1 MVQIVREK
9 GMDAR
14 TMIVHGSC
22 CRNIAAGH
30 TECQRSMI
38 LVSRCTRS
46 ASLRMPLP
54 RGKKEAVRACASS
67 KGGCPAM
74 LSKRYIDSRD
84 GLVPETARRSK
95 MIVDLSRTV
104 SILSNHSY

>member
-1 MVQIVREK
+1 
-9 GMDAR
+9 MDAR

-30 TECQRSMI
+30 TECQRHMI

-46 ASLRMPLP
+46 ATLRMALP
-54 RGKKEAVRACASS
+54 PGTNEAVRACASS
-67 KGGCPAM
+67 KGRCPAV

-84 GLVPETARRSK
+84 VMVLETA
-95 MIVDLSRTV
+95 
-104 SILSNHSY
+104 

>member
-1 MVQIVREK
+1 VHIARKK

-46 ASLRMPLP
+46 ASLRIPLP
-54 RGKKEAVRACASS
+54 RGIIEAIRACASS
-67 KGGCPAM
+67 KGRCPAM
-74 LSKRYIDSRD
+74 LSKRYIDRRD
-84 GLVPETARRSK
+84 VMVLETA
-95 MIVDLSRTV
+95 
-104 SILSNHSY
+104 